1 MRFPISLVAMS
12 LALALPAVAQTYSS
26 ATSTVTQGGSTVQQ
40 STSSNAAGGTSIT
53 GGTGDGTVSASGVV
67 IDPQADRALL
77 SRVVAELAAN
87 AAVQGAAIDVQV
99 VGGRVTL
106 NGATR
111 DTNQAEAA
119 KEIVKGVAGG
129 ANVVSNLTTGR
140 Q

>member
-1 MRFPISLVAMS
+1 MRLPISLFA
-12 LALALPAVAQTYSS
+12 LATVLALPAVAQTYSS
-26 ATSTVTQGGSTVQQ
+26 TTSTVTQGSSTVQQ
-40 STSSNAAGGTSIT
+40 STSSGPAGGTSIT

-77 SRVVAELAAN
+77 SRIVADLAAD

-99 VGGRVTL
+99 VGARVTL

-119 KEIVKGVAGG
+119 KAIAQRAAGS

>member
-1 MRFPISLVAMS
+1 MRLPIAAALT

-26 ATSTVTQGGSTVQQ
+26 STSTVTQGTATVQQ
-40 STSSNAAGGTSIT
+40 STTSNAAGATSIT
-53 GGTGDGTVSASGVV
+53 GSTGEGTVSASGVV
-67 IDPQADRALL
+67 VDPQADRALL
-77 SRVVAELAAN
+77 SQVVAALAAA

-119 KEIVKGVAGG
+119 KEIAQGVAGR